1 MDTTKQAKIPIVVFS
16 KLEDL
21 KPGTSSWLSARKQV
35 CDALEEHSYFVAR
48 LSEEVCLE
56 LHNRIF
62 SALDDLFDFPKESRE
77 KNMSEKPFR
86 GHYSDNVAID
96 SVGIDDATSL
106 EEALNF
112 AKIFWPNGNDRFS
125 EIVNSYGKFMTGLDQ
140 TVTRMIFDYYGV
152 EKYKCDSHIKSME
165 YVLKFTRYKLE
176 SDHHHLQKKE
186 QPYVAIGEHEDLS
199 FTTIIHD
206 NDVNGLEIKTKDG
219 KWIVFDGSPSSFLV
233 MASDA
238 LQLWSNDRIKP
249 CTHRVV
255 LRENKVRYSL
265 LLLTYNKGIICVP
278 EELIDEEHSLRY
290 KPLNHP
296 EYVALQYRDTKTRLC
311 LKSFCGV

>member
-112 AKIFWPNGNDRFS
+112 AKIFWPNGNDRF
-125 EIVNSYGKFMTGLDQ
+125 
-140 TVTRMIFDYYGV
+140 
-152 EKYKCDSHIKSME
+152 
-165 YVLKFTRYKLE
+165 RYKLE